1 MNGPNHRKVE
11 ETFHFNKNT
20 LYQRTRPSP
29 PAVVARKSEEEH
41 LRSNKFLRRTRDV
54 SPIMEVYDIVASLL
68 FTHLKGVKWCV
79 FFFAATGLVLTVK
92 WFWH

>member
-1 MNGPNHRKVE
+1 MARTTAKWRKRFISIK
-11 ETFHFNKNT
+11 THYT
-20 LYQRTRPSP
+20 QRTRPSP